1 MRSFGSIPF
10 QSPSGQAPQSMA
22 EQCPGP
28 YLEILRGRT
37 DFPLRPLELERFLI
51 GAGSQC
57 TLQLGGEGMPIL
69 HSLITRTAGGYQI
82 EALASFPMLRIN
94 GQPARSG
101 ALTDGDLVMIGAFE
115 FGIRLPALSTANA
128 EPSNQLLDVEAILR
142 EADREARSIPDM
154 SVEELLA
161 GLEDFTQQFDARDRG
176 TQPHVEGPPMPRVVQ
191 RRGHAVNPVAEEGY
205 GRHTRQPPA
214 LPEDQIRMQVPDDRL
229 LDLRQPG
236 TDQLVFPEKRQG
248 RRIVAKKQDTL
259 LRFQIRKRLVNFRQ
273 MCRPQFFPPGSFVRQ
288 RITLVNR
295 QRDQRRGHTEQD
307 VISPRH
313 APKRVQAQ
321 SVHGARPAR
330 QPHAATLAEEPD
342 FAQFVVANG
351 GVKVRAEFI
360 PQFDKALLCARERG
374 VIAHTHKR
382 GVAGEIAVGDYTVGR
397 FGMAEKAVK
406 LAVVREGIAHPD
418 VAVILFCQ
426 QAEPRSGNGAP
437 LKVSAGLLRRAGVMN
452 VADNENG

>member
-161 GLEDFTQQFDARDRG
+161 GLEDFTQQFDARDA
-176 TQPHVEGPPMPRVVQ
+176 Q
-191 RRGHAVNPVAEEGY
+191 RRQGE
-205 GRHTRQPPA
+205 TA
-214 LPEDQIRMQVPDDRL
+214 LVQAILASDQTTEHDQVWSS
-229 LDLRQPG
+229 
-236 TDQLVFPEKRQG
+236 EMSEWS
-248 RRIVAKKQDTL
+248 
-259 LRFQIRKRLVNFRQ
+259 RQ
-273 MCRPQFFPPGSFVRQ
+273 MEERLRKMSIRDFGKVLEEQTGDPPKFLR
-288 RITLVNR
+288 
-295 QRDQRRGHTEQD
+295 
-307 VISPRH
+307 
-313 APKRVQAQ
+313 
-321 SVHGARPAR
+321 
-330 QPHAATLAEEPD
+330 
-342 FAQFVVANG
+342 
-351 GVKVRAEFI
+351 
-360 PQFDKALLCARERG
+360 
-374 VIAHTHKR
+374 
-382 GVAGEIAVGDYTVGR
+382 
-397 FGMAEKAVK
+397 
-406 LAVVREGIAHPD
+406 
-418 VAVILFCQ
+418 
-426 QAEPRSGNGAP
+426 
-437 LKVSAGLLRRAGVMN
+437 VSA
-452 VADNENG
+452 